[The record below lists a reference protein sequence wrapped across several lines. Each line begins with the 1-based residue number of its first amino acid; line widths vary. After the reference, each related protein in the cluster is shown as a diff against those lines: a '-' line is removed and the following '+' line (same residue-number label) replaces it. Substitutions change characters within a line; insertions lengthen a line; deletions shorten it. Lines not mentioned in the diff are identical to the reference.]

1 MKDVYKDLAQ
11 KLDGLPQGYPATE
24 SGIELKILQKI
35 YSPEEAEMALK
46 IRPIPETAE
55 AISQRLGKPV
65 PEMEAILDDM
75 VGKGQIGSF
84 KHQGRQ
90 MYMFFPFVI
99 GVYEFQLDRMDKE
112 LTELFEEYAPVLLK
126 EFGGHAPAAARVVP
140 ISKDVGADLLVHRHD
155 DIRGMLE
162 EAKSF
167 KVLDCICRKEQELE
181 GHPCKYTVEVCLGF
195 SNEEEAFEKDPRGRV
210 VSREEA
216 FAVLD
221 KAEEE
226 GLVHCTYNVQD
237 GQAFVCNCCP
247 CCCGILRGVK
257 EYNAP
262 YILAKSNFV
271 ALIDQDELR
280 SVRRLR
286 GRAVPHGSD
295 RGRRR
300 RLQGATREMH
310 RVRRLCFHLPIR
322 RDPARPETRLRA
334 GHAAGRPG
342 GLDDEAS
349 RHPRGAAQVGLVDF
363 SRPAVSVMPR
373 QLCDPRGKGS

>member
-55 AISQRLGKPV
+55 AIAQRLGKPV

-126 EFGGHAPAAARVVP
+126 EFGGYAPAAARVVP
-140 ISKDVGADLLVHRHD
+140 ISRDVGADLLVHRHE
-155 DIRGMLE
+155 DIRRMLE

-167 KVLDCICRKEQELE
+167 RVMDCICRKEQELE
-181 GHPCKYTVEVCLGF
+181 GHPCKYPVEVCLSF

-271 ALIDQDELR
+271 ALIDQDNCVQCGVCADERCPMEAIAEEDGDYKVLPKR
-280 SVRRLR
+280 CIGCGACVSTCPSDAIQLVRRPDSEQDTPPADLVDWTMK
-286 GRAVPHGSD
+286 RA
-295 RGRRR
+295 
-300 RLQGATREMH
+300 ATRG
-310 RVRRLCFHLPIR
+310 VQLK
-322 RDPARPETRLRA
+322 
-334 GHAAGRPG
+334 
-342 GLDDEAS
+342 LD
-349 RHPRGAAQVGLVDF
+349 
-363 SRPAVSVMPR
+363 
-373 QLCDPRGKGS
+373 

>member
-11 KLDGLPQGYPATE
+11 KLDGLPQGYPTTE

-55 AISQRLGKPV
+55 VIAQRLGKPA

-84 KHQGRQ
+84 KHLGQQ

-112 LTELFEEYAPVLLK
+112 LTEMFEEYAPRLLR

-155 DIRGMLE
+155 DVRGMIE

-167 KVLDCICRKEQELE
+167 KVLDCICRKEQALE
-181 GHPCKYTVEVCLGF
+181 GHPCKHTVEVCLAF
-195 SNEEEAFEKDPRGRV
+195 SNEEEAFEKDPLGRV
-210 VSREEA
+210 ISQAEA

-226 GLVHCTYNVQD
+226 GLVHCTYNVQS
-237 GQAFVCNCCP
+237 GQSFVCNCCP

-257 EYNAP
+257 EYKAP

-271 ALIDQDELR
+271 ALIDQDNCVQCGVCADERCPMEAIVEEDGDYKVIPERCIGCGACISTCTTAAIQL
-280 SVRRLR
+280 VRR
-286 GRAVPHGSD
+286 PDSEQD
-295 RGRRR
+295 
-300 RLQGATREMH
+300 T
-310 RVRRLCFHLPIR
+310 P
-322 RDPARPETRLRA
+322 PA
-334 GHAAGRPG
+334 
-342 GLDDEAS
+342 D
-349 RHPRGAAQVGLVDF
+349 LVDWTMK
-363 SRPAVSVMPR
+363 RAAN
-373 QLCDPRGKGS
+373 RGVELKLD

>member
-1 MKDVYKDLAQ
+1 MKDVYKDLAK

-24 SGIELKILQKI
+24 SGVELKILQKI

-46 IRPIPETAE
+46 IRPLPETAE
-55 AISQRLGKPV
+55 AIAQRLGKPV
-65 PEMEAILDDM
+65 PEMESILDDM

-126 EFGGHAPAAARVVP
+126 EFGGYAPAAARVVP
-140 ISKDVGADLLVHRHD
+140 ISRDVGADLLVHRHE
-155 DIRGMLE
+155 DIRRMLE

-167 KVLDCICRKEQELE
+167 RLMDCICRKEQELE
-181 GHPCKYTVEVCLGF
+181 GHPCKYPVEVCLSF

-271 ALIDQDELR
+271 ALIDQDECVQCGVCADERCPMEAIVEEDGDYKVLPKR
-280 SVRRLR
+280 CIGCGACVSTCPSDAIQLIRRPDSEQDTPPADLVDWTMK
-286 GRAVPHGSD
+286 RA
-295 RGRRR
+295 
-300 RLQGATREMH
+300 ATRGVE
-310 RVRRLCFHLPIR
+310 LK
-322 RDPARPETRLRA
+322 
-334 GHAAGRPG
+334 
-342 GLDDEAS
+342 LD
-349 RHPRGAAQVGLVDF
+349 
-363 SRPAVSVMPR
+363 
-373 QLCDPRGKGS
+373 